1 MLVVTPPFLGVHV
14 LVAIAKPLS
23 REKFEASV
31 KYFWNLHHQAGRL
44 DPEHELPL
52 PPSARQNV
60 CTCKVPSSS
69 CSGVIFLAP
78 LPRLWVLC
86 RAWVRGCAHLLI
98 EEGICVPSPLL
109 IFHPASLCLFSSWS
123 CFFSH
128 PLAFQKLWNAPHGG
142 HFCPGILIN
151 IKKILYSQ
159 SLLLKKLTDM
169 SFFSLLG
176 VRPSHKQFKAQ
187 TWQFK
192 VNQIPT
198 VEG

>member
-109 IFHPASLCLFSSWS
+109 IFQSSFPLPLFLLVM
-123 CFFSH
+123 FFL
-128 PLAFQKLWNAPHGG
+128 PPI
-142 HFCPGILIN
+142 GISKTLECTPWWTFLSRHSN
-151 IKKILYSQ
+151 
-159 SLLLKKLTDM
+159 
-169 SFFSLLG
+169 
-176 VRPSHKQFKAQ
+176 
-187 TWQFK
+187 
-192 VNQIPT
+192 
-198 VEG
+198 